1 MQFLAAR
8 SCTVHKLLLR
18 KIIGSQTLIAGID
31 HKREQADQSKLG
43 SLSYH
48 VWFSGI
54 VFWSGRVFVQILNS
68 QPRVNAMLIG
78 EKSSKPDGSCSTVVQ
93 NM

>member
-54 VFWSGRVFVQILNS
+54 VF
-68 QPRVNAMLIG
+68 
-78 EKSSKPDGSCSTVVQ
+78 
-93 NM
+93 